1 MRKISAFKRVGTL
14 VLSSALVASTFSI
27 LVAPAAKAAVPIA
40 TYPATKVHNIVES
53 ANITAATYNAGTGAV
68 TYTTATKNLFAFSPT
83 QNAYTMYVTVEGIIN
98 PASGCNFSLNQPQ
111 IYNDGFN
118 TPYDTSSVTSTS
130 SSGGFVTYTVAN
142 IGDIIIGETV
152 YVTGAAT
159 AGFNGTFTVTAVDR
173 TAKTFTV
180 LNPATGSSTGAY
192 VKHLKWYM
200 LTGATDYTFT
210 IALVNPNSG
219 GTCVPSFN
227 LGSIVTVRDAGFYGA
242 EKSSNMATDATGS
255 TIFMATGSHW
265 PRDQL
270 KEGALYISRNSGIS
284 FSRVDLVDQSGNSIG
299 ETPISNPYQGTA
311 GYRDLYGCQHRTCI
325 WQSVSMSAN
334 GLVIAA
340 ASYGG
345 EFVYSTD
352 GGYHWTEV
360 WREKKALCSG
370 GNQQLQWQQVLVS
383 KDANQITGIT
393 GSVIF
398 NLDLTRSNVIS
409 INANYPINQAVCP
422 QSVYTS
428 TTNPSVYSTVA
439 TDAASIDSDLRTG
452 GSLYAVGGNQNGST
466 LVFNYGFNR
475 TVICSSKNS
484 LIGSCSLASAIQ
496 TGVASPSTIAWSTV
510 DVRSIFVSNS
520 GQYITMGGF
529 RNLFVRSADYGKTF
543 QVASDDYNVNHAS
556 YSSLNVGDC
565 GSASGIISIAGSDD
579 GRTQIF
585 VTQTNSGSLPAYE
598 IQPGVCKST
607 NYGVKGS
614 WQTMP
619 VALYSGSA
627 DDISRKQIWTSVV
640 VGSTG
645 APMYLGSSGVNQYYG
660 TTTPCNSSYPEVC
673 SPYFWSSFGVTGPP
687 TLATPTGT
695 PISGLFYSTVNPPS
709 GAAANISWTLGR
721 TSNGSSV
728 SGITIASSGTLT
740 VSASVAIGAYPM
752 SITGTDNGSAAAI
765 DMVIYVY
772 DPNRAAPTFDTPVST
787 SDGYTVNIT
796 NYDPDYNYSTTSD
809 TGTVSAGSPS
819 GSTLP
824 LTLTGIAPSSP
835 AVITASSFMGT
846 VVTTQYSILS
856 STVTGYS
863 TGPQT
868 PLYITSE
875 PTVAAGGTRTLTTSG
890 GSGLGAVTYAVTTA
904 GNAGCSISG
913 AVLSVTSVTNGNT
926 CGVTATKAA
935 NGSYLSVSSS
945 EQTITVKTGGLV
957 PIFDSPTRTA
967 TGFVV
972 RITNYSASY
981 TWSITTSAGSVA
993 VSSPSGSTET
1003 ITVTS
1008 LSGGASATVSAST
1021 SRTNYTTETSTVTA
1035 VALKAVTVQA
1045 SSPTFI
1051 RGTTINET
1059 FTTTT
1064 LLGSDVIS
1072 SVTFTFTG
1080 NSPTSYGPSTSS
1092 PSGVG
1097 TYQAMPSAAVFGVG
1111 SSSNYIIT
1119 YLPGTLTI
1127 IVDPLLGGDDIVIS
1141 ISSIAKATYVTIT
1154 ATTAYPGRV
1163 ALKANNR
1170 KIVGCSSILTV
1181 NLVAVCRWRPSTH
1194 GSILLVGTLT
1204 PTDVGISPSSYSL
1217 QTYAGRRTTAR
1228 S

>member
-1 MRKISAFKRVGTL
+1 MRKISTLKRVGTL

-27 LVAPAAKAAVPIA
+27 LIAPAAKAAVPIP
-40 TYPATKVHNIVES
+40 TYPAAKVHNIVES
-53 ANITAATYNAGTGAV
+53 ANITAATYNAGTGSV

-130 SSGGFVTYTVAN
+130 SSGGYVTYTVAN

-159 AGFNGTFTVTAVDR
+159 AGFNGTFTVSAVNR

-219 GTCVPSFN
+219 GTCIPSFN
-227 LGSIVTVRDAGFYGA
+227 LGSIVTARDSGFYGQ
-242 EKSSNMATDATGS
+242 ERSSNMATDATGS

-265 PRDQL
+265 PRDSL
-270 KEGALYISRNSGIS
+270 KEGSLYISRNSGIS
-284 FSRVDLVDQSGNSIG
+284 FTRVDLVDNAGNSIG
-299 ETPISNPYQGTA
+299 ETPMSNPAVLA
-311 GYRDLYGCQHRTCI
+311 GYNSLYGCQHRTCV

-340 ASYGG
+340 VSYGG

-360 WREKKALCSG
+360 YREKRAYCSAG
-370 GNQQLQWQQVLVS
+370 GYVQWQQVVVS
-383 KDANQITGIT
+383 KDAGKIIAIAAGT
-393 GSVIF
+393 IF
-398 NLDLTRSNVIS
+398 SLDLNRSNVVNV
-409 INANYPINQAVCP
+409 NAILPINPANCSQNT
-422 QSVYTS
+422 YNS
-428 TTNPSVYSTVA
+428 TTNPSVYNNVSTDV
-439 TDAASIDSDLRTG
+439 ASIDSNIRG
-452 GSLYAVGGNQNGST
+452 NNLYALGTNQDGSM
-466 LVFNYGFNR
+466 LVFNYGYNK
-475 TVICSSKNS
+475 TIQCNAKDG
-484 LIGSCSLASAIQ
+484 LIKTCALAPAIQ
-496 TGVASPSTIAWSTV
+496 TGVASPSTIAWNTI
-510 DVRSIFVSNS
+510 DVKSIFVSNS
-520 GQYITMGGF
+520 GQYITIGGF
-529 RNLFVRSADYGKTF
+529 RNLFVRSADYGRTY
-543 QVASDDYNVNHAS
+543 QVASDDYNPNHAS

-585 VTQTNSGSLPAYE
+585 VTQTNTTSSPSNEL
-598 IQPGVCKST
+598 QPGVCKST

-614 WQTMP
+614 WQAMP
-619 VALYSGSA
+619 VAIYSGSSE
-627 DDISRKQIWTSVV
+627 DISRKQIWTSVV

-645 APMYLGSSGVNQYYG
+645 APMYLGSSGVNQYSG
-660 TTTPCNSSYPEVC
+660 TTTLCNSTYPELC

-721 TSNGSSV
+721 TSNGSAV
-728 SGITIASSGTLT
+728 SGITIASNGTLT

-772 DPNRAAPTFDTPVST
+772 DPNRAPPTFDTPVSNST
-787 SDGYTVNIT
+787 GYTVNIT
-796 NYDPDYNYSTTSD
+796 NYDPDYDYSTTSD
-809 TGTVSAGSPS
+809 TGTVSAGTPS

-846 VVTTQYSILS
+846 LVTTQYSILS
-856 STVTGYS
+856 RTVTGYS

-868 PLYITSE
+868 ALTITSE
-875 PTVAAGGTRTLTTSG
+875 PTVAAGGSRTLTTSG
-890 GSGLGAVTYAVTTA
+890 GSGLGAVSYAVTTA

-913 AVLSVTSVTNGNT
+913 AVLSVTSVTPGNT

-981 TWSITTSAGSVA
+981 TWTITTSAGSVA

-1008 LSGGASATVSAST
+1008 LTGGASATVSAST

-1051 RGTTINET
+1051 RGATVNET
-1059 FTTTT
+1059 FTTTA
-1064 LLGSDVIS
+1064 LIGSDAIT

-1080 NSPTSYGPSTSS
+1080 NSPTSYGPSSS
-1092 PSGVG
+1092 LPSAVG
-1097 TYQAMPSAAVFGVG
+1097 AYQAMPSAAVFGVG
-1111 SSSNYIIT
+1111 SASNYIIT

-1127 IVDPLLGGDDIVIS
+1127 ITDPNLGEGDIS
-1141 ISSIAKATYVTIT
+1141 ITVSSIAKATYVTIT
-1154 ATTAYPGRV
+1154 ATTAYAGRV
-1163 ALKANNR
+1163 SLKANNR
-1170 KIVGCSSILTV
+1170 KIVGCSSLLTI
-1181 NLVAVCRWRPSTH
+1181 NFVATCRWRPSTH
-1194 GSILLVGTLT
+1194 GEILLVGTLT
-1204 PTDVGISPSSYSL
+1204 PTDVGIAPSSYSVKI
-1217 QTYAGRRTTAR
+1217 YAGRRTTAR

>member
-1 MRKISAFKRVGTL
+1 MTV
-14 VLSSALVASTFSI
+14 VLSSALIASTFSI

-40 TYPATKVHNIVES
+40 TYPASKVHNIVES
-53 ANITAATYNAGTGAV
+53 ANITAATYNAGAGSV

-130 SSGGFVTYTVAN
+130 SSGGYVTYTVAN

-152 YVTGAAT
+152 YVTGAAS
-159 AGFNGTFTVTAVDR
+159 AGFNGTFTVTAVNR
-173 TAKTFTV
+173 AAKTFTV
-180 LNPATGSSTGAY
+180 LNPATGSSTGAF

-200 LTGATDYTFT
+200 LTGVSDYTFT

-265 PRDQL
+265 PRDSL
-270 KEGALYISRNSGIS
+270 KEGVLYISRNSGIS
-284 FSRVDLVDQSGNSIG
+284 FSRVDLVDQNGNSIG
-299 ETPISNPYQGTA
+299 ETPMSNPYQGLA
-311 GYRDLYGCQHRTCI
+311 GYRDLYGCQHRTCL
-325 WQSVSMSAN
+325 WNSVSMSAN

-340 ASYGG
+340 ASFGG

-352 GGYHWTEV
+352 GGYHWTEI
-360 WREKKALCSG
+360 WREKRGYCSAG
-370 GNQQLQWQQVLVS
+370 GSVTWQQVAVS
-383 KDANQITGIT
+383 KDAGKITALSGNT
-393 GSVIF
+393 IF
-398 NLDLTRSNVIS
+398 SLDLNRSNVID
-409 INANYPINQAVCP
+409 INAILPINPATCSQNT
-422 QSVYTS
+422 YTS
-428 TTNPSVYSTVA
+428 TTNPSVYATNS
-439 TDAASIDSDLRTG
+439 TDASSIDSDLKSG
-452 GSLYAVGGNQNGST
+452 GTLYAVGLNQDGSMMI
-466 LVFNYGFNR
+466 FNYGFNR
-475 TVICSSKNS
+475 TVQCSAKNG
-484 LIGSCSLASAIQ
+484 LIGACSLAPAVE
-496 TGVASPSTIAWSTV
+496 TGGSPATIAWSTL

-520 GQYITMGGF
+520 GQYITIGGF

-543 QVASDDYNVNHAS
+543 QVASDDYNPNHAS
-556 YSSLNVGDC
+556 YSTINVGDC

-585 VTQTNSGSLPAYE
+585 VTQTNTGSYYSNEL
-598 IQPGVCKST
+598 QPGVCKST

-614 WQTMP
+614 WQAMP
-619 VALYSGSA
+619 VAIYSGSSE
-627 DDISRKQIWTSVV
+627 DISRKQIWTSVV

-660 TTTPCNSSYPEVC
+660 TTTLCGASYPELC

-709 GAAANISWTLGR
+709 GAAANISWSLGR
-721 TSNGSSV
+721 TSNGSAV
-728 SGITIASSGTLT
+728 SGITIASNGILT

-772 DPNRAAPTFDTPVST
+772 DPNRAPPTFDTPVSNST
-787 SDGYTVNIT
+787 GYTVNIT
-796 NYDPDYNYSTTSD
+796 NYDPDYNYSATSD
-809 TGTVSAGSPS
+809 TGTVSVGTPS

-824 LTLTGIAPSSP
+824 LTLTGIAPSSA

-846 VVTTQYSILS
+846 LVTTQYSILS
-856 STVTGYS
+856 RTVTGYS

-868 PLYITSE
+868 ALTITSE
-875 PTVAAGGTRTLTTSG
+875 PTVAAGGSRTLTTSG
-890 GSGLGAVTYAVTTA
+890 GSGLGAVSYAVTTA

-913 AVLSVTSVTNGNT
+913 AVLSVTSVTAGNT

-957 PIFDSPTRTA
+957 PIFDTPTRT
-967 TGFVV
+967 TSGFTV

-1008 LSGGASATVSAST
+1008 LAGGASATVSAST

-1051 RGTTINET
+1051 RGATINET
-1059 FTTTT
+1059 FTATT
-1064 LLGSDVIS
+1064 LIGSDVIS

-1080 NSPTSYGPSTSS
+1080 NSPTSYGPSSS
-1092 PSGVG
+1092 TPSAVG
-1097 TYQAMPSAAVFGVG
+1097 SYQALPSAAVFSVG

-1127 IVDPLLGGDDIVIS
+1127 IVDPNLGDNDIS
-1141 ISSIAKATYVTIT
+1141 ISVSSIAKATYVTIT
-1154 ATTAYPGRV
+1154 ATTAYAGRV
-1163 ALKANNR
+1163 SLLANNR

-1181 NLVAVCRWRPSTH
+1181 NFVATCRWRPSTH
-1194 GSILLVGTLT
+1194 GQILLVGTLI
-1204 PTDVGISPSSYSL
+1204 PTDISIARSSYSL
-1217 QTYAGRRTTAR
+1217 QIYAGKRATAR

>member
-1 MRKISAFKRVGTL
+1 MPKIPAFKRVGTIVL
-14 VLSSALVASTFSI
+14 VSAVLASTFSI

-40 TYPATKVHNIVES
+40 TYPASKVHNIVES
-53 ANITAATYNAGTGAV
+53 ANITAATYNAGTVSA

-130 SSGGFVTYTVAN
+130 SSGGYVTYTVAN

-152 YVTGAAT
+152 YVNGAAT
-159 AGFNGTFTVTAVDR
+159 AGFNGTFTVTAVNR

-180 LNPATGSSTGAY
+180 LNPATGSSTGAF

-200 LTGATDYTFT
+200 LTGVTDYTFT
-210 IALVNPNSG
+210 VALVNPNAG
-219 GTCVPSFN
+219 GTCIPSFN

-265 PRDQL
+265 PRDSL
-270 KEGALYISRNSGIS
+270 KEGVLYISRNSGIS

-299 ETPISNPYQGTA
+299 DTPMSNPAVLA
-311 GYRDLYGCQHRTCI
+311 GYNSLYGCQHRTCL
-325 WQSVSMSAN
+325 WNSVSMSAN

-340 ASYGG
+340 TSFGG

-360 WREKKALCSG
+360 YREKRAYCSAG
-370 GNQQLQWQQVLVS
+370 GYVQWQQVLVT
-383 KDANQITGIT
+383 KDAGKITAISGAT
-393 GSVIF
+393 IF
-398 NLDLTRSNVIS
+398 NLDLTRSNVVDV
-409 INANYPINQAVCP
+409 NAVLPFNPANCTQNT
-422 QSVYTS
+422 YTS
-428 TTNPSVYSTVA
+428 TTNPSVYASNS

-452 GSLYAVGGNQNGST
+452 GSLYAVGANQSGST
-466 LVFNYGFNR
+466 LIFNYGYNR
-475 TVICSSKNS
+475 TVQCSAKNG
-484 LIGSCSLASAIQ
+484 LIGTCALAPAVE
-496 TGVASPSTIAWSTV
+496 TGVSGTTIAWSTLN
-510 DVRSIFVSNS
+510 IMAIYISNS

-529 RNLFVRSADYGKTF
+529 KNLFVRSEDYGKTF
-543 QVASDDYNVNHAS
+543 QVASDDYNPNHGS

-585 VTQTNSGSLPAYE
+585 VTQTNTTSYYPNEL
-598 IQPGVCKST
+598 QPGVCKST

-614 WQTMP
+614 WQAMP
-619 VALYSGSA
+619 VAIYSGSSE
-627 DDISRKQIWTSVV
+627 DISRKQIWTSVV

-645 APMYLGSSGVNQYYG
+645 APMYLGSSGVNQYSG
-660 TTTPCNSSYPEVC
+660 TATLCNSTYPELC

-721 TSNGSSV
+721 TSNGSAV
-728 SGITIASSGTLT
+728 SGISIASNGTLT

-772 DPNRAAPTFDTPVST
+772 DPNRAPPTFDTPVSNST
-787 SDGYTVNIT
+787 GYTVNIT
-796 NYDPDYNYSTTSD
+796 NYDPDYNWSTTSD
-809 TGTVSAGSPS
+809 TGTVSAGTPV
-819 GSTLP
+819 GSVLP

-846 VVTTQYSILS
+846 LVTTQYSILS
-856 STVTGYS
+856 RTVTGYS

-868 PLYITSE
+868 ALTITSE

-890 GSGLGAVTYAVTTA
+890 GSGLGAVSYAVTTA

-913 AVLSVTSVTNGNT
+913 AVLSVTSVTSGNT

-981 TWSITTSAGSVA
+981 TWTITTSAGSVA

-1008 LSGGASATVSAST
+1008 LAGGASATVSATT

-1064 LLGSDVIS
+1064 LIGSDVIS
-1072 SVTFTFTG
+1072 SVTFTFSG
-1080 NSPTSYGPSTSS
+1080 NSPTSYGPSTSA

-1097 TYQAMPSAAVFGVG
+1097 TYQAVPSAAVFGVG

-1127 IVDPLLGGDDIVIS
+1127 IVDPLLGGDDIVIT
-1141 ISSIAKATYVTIT
+1141 ISPIAKATYVTIT
-1154 ATTAYPGRV
+1154 ATTAYAGRV

-1181 NLVAVCRWRPSTH
+1181 NLVAICRWRPSTH
-1194 GSILLVGTLT
+1194 GEILLVGTLT
-1204 PTDVGISPSSYSL
+1204 PTDVGIAPSSYSIK
-1217 QTYAGRRTTAR
+1217 TYAGRRATAR